1 MLVLTLQIPS
11 QFCNLHLGAG
21 RSCEE
26 VVAVDLTLEGA
37 ADARE
42 ALSKALYA
50 NLFRWLVERVN
61 LALAPPARLAVVKL
75 SILDIYGFE
84 CFEENAFEQLCINFA
99 NESLQ
104 QLFNR
109 SHPVI
114 SLWPL
119 DLHTQIESG
128 TQVPFSRSCKQLAGK
143 SVLLCNCWSCTHFES

>member
-1 MLVLTLQIPS
+1 M
-11 QFCNLHLGAG
+11 
-21 RSCEE
+21 
-26 VVAVDLTLEGA
+26 DLTLDGA

-61 LALAPPARLAVVKL
+61 LALASPAAATVVKL

-109 SHPVI
+109 STPLRTTDG
-114 SLWPL
+114 LWDCRHGLMGSPNPCFCPGL
-119 DLHTQIESG
+119 QAAS
-128 TQVPFSRSCKQLAGK
+128 Q
-143 SVLLCNCWSCTHFES
+143 